1 MYSRIPLYT
10 FILTASLM
18 LSGCGE
24 GQQVSEPAAEP
35 VALEGT
41 SWQLVKITAIGGYE
55 FVPEDASDYLLRFR
69 AESRMVVE
77 SDCNTAGATWS
88 QEDNN
93 LILEQFVTTN
103 NMCPPGTLHNHFVS
117 NLRNIESFT
126 GDASNLVFTTSIP
139 GVTLEFEI
147 RGSGSS
153 QQR

>member
-24 GQQVSEPAAEP
+24 GQQVSE
-35 VALEGT
+35 
-41 SWQLVKITAIGGYE
+41 
-55 FVPEDASDYLLRFR
+55 SDYLLRFR